1 MNINSSYT
9 SLPNINDVQS
19 TSLEKIGSALAINS
33 ASDDASGLA
42 IADALGLQKTSL
54 TQTIDNMNSGIAM
67 GNIAQSGISSQK
79 EILENIKTETLKA
92 MNATTSQDGV
102 DAIAEQISK
111 YIDQYEQISN
121 STTYNGE
128 TLLKTAGDASDDL
141 SIVGDESIIDMEK
154 ADTTSISDKL
164 RTALSSFSNSR
175 DDMANMLDV
184 VDTGSTQLASYAA
197 DFAGAANA
205 MESSARY
212 SISTE
217 KEIALAQSTI
227 LDIDY
232 SKEVSDF
239 SKSNIMAQVGMMV
252 QSQANAIQNKNID
265 LLSKE

>member
-1 MNINSSYT
+1 MNVNSSYT
-9 SLPNINDVQS
+9 SLPGISDVQTS
-19 TSLEKIGSALAINS
+19 SLEKIGSALAINS

-54 TQTIDNMNSGIAM
+54 AQAVENMNSGIAM
-67 GNIAQSGISSQK
+67 STIAQDGISSQTD
-79 EILENIKTETLKA
+79 ILENIRTETLKA
-92 MNATTSQDGV
+92 MNGTTSQEGV

-121 STTYNGE
+121 GTTYNDQ
-128 TLLKTAGDASDDL
+128 TLLKTAGDESDDL
-141 SIVGDESIIDMEK
+141 SIVGDESIINMEK
-154 ADTTSISDKL
+154 ADTTSISDQL
-164 RTALSSFSNSR
+164 RTALSTFTNGR

-184 VDTGSTQLASYAA
+184 VDQGTTQLASFAS
-197 DFAGAANA
+197 DFASASNG
-205 MESSARY
+205 MESTARY

-239 SKSNIMAQVGMMV
+239 SKTNIMAQIGMVV
-252 QSQANAIQNKNID
+252 QSQSNAVQSRNIS
-265 LLSKE
+265 LLS

>member
-9 SLPNINDVQS
+9 SLPGISDVQS

-54 TQTIDNMNSGIAM
+54 TQTLENMNSGIAM
-67 GNIAQSGISSQK
+67 GNIAQSGISSQT
-79 EILENIKTETLKA
+79 EILEKIRTETLKA
-92 MNATTSQDGV
+92 MNATTSPEGV

-111 YIDQYEQISN
+111 YIDQYEQIVN
-121 STTYNGE
+121 ETTYNGE
-128 TLLKTAGDASDDL
+128 SLLKTAGDTSDDL
-141 SIVGDESIIDMEK
+141 SIVGDESIINMEK
-154 ADTTSISDKL
+154 ADTTSISDQL
-164 RTALSSFSNSR
+164 RTALSTFANSR
-175 DDMANMLDV
+175 DDMSNMLDA
-184 VDTGSTQLASYAA
+184 VDEGSTQLTSFAS
-197 DFAGAANA
+197 DFASATNG
-205 MESSARY
+205 MESTARF

-239 SKSNIMAQVGMMV
+239 SKTNIMAQIGMVV
-252 QSQANAIQNKNID
+252 QSQSNAIQSRNID
-265 LLSKE
+265 LLS

>member
-19 TSLEKIGSALAINS
+19 TSLEKIGSALAVNS

-54 TQTIDNMNSGIAM
+54 SQTIDNMNSGIAM

-79 EILENIKTETLKA
+79 ELLEDIRTETLKA
-92 MNATTSQDGV
+92 MNGTTSEEGV
-102 DAIAEQISK
+102 NAITNQISK

-128 TLLKTAGDASDDL
+128 TLLKTSGDTSDDL
-141 SIVGDESIIDMEK
+141 SIVGDESIINMEK
-154 ADTTSISDKL
+154 ADTTSISDQL
-164 RTALSSFSNSR
+164 RSALSTFTNSK
-175 DDMANMLDV
+175 DDMANMLNV
-184 VDTGSTQLASYAA
+184 VDTGSTQLASFAA
-197 DFAGAANA
+197 DFSGATNA
-205 MESSARY
+205 MESNARY

-217 KEIALAQSTI
+217 KEIALSQSTI

-239 SKSNIMAQVGMMV
+239 SKTNIMAQIGMMA
-252 QSQANAIQNKNID
+252 QSQAYAIQSKSID